1 MSARRYLHVG
11 LPKSL
16 STALQRDFFA
26 AHPALCHL
34 GVGCGGN
41 VDYLDPDVELAV
53 EGHLMFCK
61 DLRYREKEAAVHQ
74 TFARHFAAADADP
87 RVLAVGISNE
97 SLSFATTPGHLDTTV
112 KARRLQAIFGRG
124 AEVILI
130 LRNQPA
136 LLRSLHGESIRNGY
150 AGSYRDFLTWLYLYQ
165 DRSFLYDIL
174 YDRTYDLYAGL
185 FGAEHV
191 HVVPLE
197 DHRSGN
203 DLTIGPDG
211 IATIVTRLCAI
222 LGVPVAPLTIA
233 RHNDALPPAV
243 QAVKERLNRA
253 HPHDAGHS
261 LLRGVAN
268 AHRLRQYFARDLQWD
283 ATDWLYDDVKRK
295 RALIAQAT
303 AEAAVA
309 TETVVDDPCPA
320 EIVGSPARALRRR
333 QPRARAAARSSPA
346 SVVPRPGPTLTR
358 HTPGAQSSV
367 TSQAVGRASLCR
379 TSGAMALSSSLIR
392 GRSADRFASDA

>member
-26 AHPALCHL
+26 VHPALRHL
-34 GVGCGGN
+34 GVGCGSN
-41 VDYLDPDVELAV
+41 VEYCDPEVELAV
-53 EGHLMFCK
+53 EGHLLFCK
-61 DLRYREKEAAVHQ
+61 ELRYREKETAVQ
-74 TFARHFAAADADP
+74 QLFARHFAAADADP
-87 RVLAVGISNE
+87 RILAVGISNE
-97 SLSFATTPGHLDTTV
+97 SLCFSTTPGHLDTTV
-112 KARRLQAIFGRG
+112 KARRLRAIFGPD

-136 LLRSLHGESIRNGY
+136 LLRSLYGESVRNGH
-150 AGSYRDFLTWLYLYQ
+150 AGSYREFLTWIYLYQ

-197 DHRSGN
+197 EHRSGT
-203 DLTIGPDG
+203 DLTFGPDG
-211 IATIVTRLCAI
+211 VATIVTRLCAI
-222 LGVPVAPLTIA
+222 LGVPVVPLAIA
-233 RHNDALPPAV
+233 RHNDALPPTV
-243 QAVKERLNRA
+243 QVIKERLNRA
-253 HPHDAGHS
+253 HPHDAGHA

-268 AHRLRQYFARDLQWD
+268 MHRLRQYFARDLDWD
-283 ATDWLYDDVKRK
+283 ATNWLYDDVKRK

-309 TETVVDDPCPA
+309 TETIADDHCSV
-320 EIVGSPARALRRR
+320 ELWDRLRALFADAN
-333 QPRARAAARSSPA
+333 RALEQRLGRPLPSPYHDLD
-346 SVVPRPGPTLTR
+346 RP
-358 HTPGAQSSV
+358 
-367 TSQAVGRASLCR
+367 
-379 TSGAMALSSSLIR
+379 
-392 GRSADRFASDA
+392 

>member
-11 LPKSL
+11 MPKSL
-16 STALQRDFFA
+16 STALQRDVFA
-26 AHPALCHL
+26 AHPALRHL
-34 GVGCGGN
+34 GVGCGSN

-61 DLRYREKEAAVHQ
+61 DLRYREKEVGVHR

-112 KARRLQAIFGRG
+112 KAQRLQAIFGRG

-136 LLRSLHGESIRNGY
+136 LLRSLYGESIRNGY

-174 YDRTYDLYAGL
+174 YDRTFDLYAEL
-185 FGAEHV
+185 FGPEHV

-197 DHRSGN
+197 EHRSGN
-203 DLTIGPDG
+203 ELTLGPDG

-222 LGVPVAPLTIA
+222 LGVPAAPLAIA

-303 AEAAVA
+303 SEAAVA
-309 TETVVDDPCPA
+309 TETVVDDQCPA
-320 EIVGSPARALRRR
+320 EMWDRLRTLFADANRALEQRLGH
-333 QPRARAAARSSPA
+333 PLL
-346 SVVPRPGPTLTR
+346 VVPRPEPALTR

-379 TSGAMALSSSLIR
+379 TSGEMALSSSLIR
-392 GRSADRFASDA
+392 GRSVVRFASDA